1 MESAPGR
8 IEVGASAGSLPAR
21 KTHGDEHCERD
32 SPFLYL
38 PDCEHTSRTGNP
50 GNPWQ
55 TRNRLNYCLPV
66 THVDYSHA
74 LIRRLRGKGGVAR
87 TNNGALRFADDAG
100 RSLFRRCKVELPRP
114 FLIEEC
120 AFSFV
125 ATAPMFVAARD

>member
-1 MESAPGR
+1 MESALGR
-8 IEVGASAGSLPAR
+8 IEVGASAGSLSAR
-21 KTHGDEHCERD
+21 KTHGDEHCERNA
-32 SPFLYL
+32 PCLYL

-66 THVDYSHA
+66 THLDYSYA
-74 LIRRLRGKGGVAR
+74 LIRRLSGA
-87 TNNGALRFADDAG
+87 ALRVQITMRLADDAG